1 MKKKYKEAVSR
12 GLLIFFILTYCI
24 VNVSSLEAA
33 TIQIN
38 TFQPIITLEKS
49 NMDEAV
55 AGSECTLTLVVR
67 NISSNPGFNLKL
79 AFGVKGNEDSKGAY
93 PFTLLP
99 DQRTTI
105 EEIKGNE
112 NRTIAVT
119 FAVDSEAQN
128 KDYELLINLTGEDA
142 VFQNTV
148 SAMTSITVPV
158 KYDQTKPV
166 LMVKSISVSP
176 ESPDSAEEFD
186 AHLQIAN
193 LSKTTDARN
202 VMVVLEGA
210 ENFDV
215 IDISNRR
222 NIPKIEKGQPRTI
235 TYKLKG
241 KDTRTSNAVK
251 LKISFDYLGTKSE
264 NVEETIN
271 LPLPR
276 EEVGIGETPWVIV
289 NKYTLSAEKVL
300 AGNTVTLRLYIE
312 NTNKRTV
319 KNVKISLGVIK
330 IEESSGGDVTAKT
343 GGTVFSPVNSSNSF
357 YVEDIP
363 GKTVIQKEIDLYVDP
378 NASAKTYIVP
388 VDIKYEDRQGKTL
401 TCEEQVNIPV
411 TQECKLEILSVQLP
425 PQGFLGQPIPI
436 SAEFVNVGKVAL
448 GNFMV
453 TMEGEFDKEN
463 ATYYVGNLDIG
474 ASDFYQSTLIPQKEG
489 VLEGNLVFTYMDN
502 NNKDIRVEKPFTLE
516 IQAADKAPGMNEK
529 RDPDGSQHPGMPE
542 TGGGFV
548 NTLKSKAVTIL
559 LFLVILFE
567 GIYIFRI
574 KRKKASEEFFNE

>member
-1 MKKKYKEAVSR
+1 MKKKYKEAVCR
-12 GLLIFFILTYCI
+12 GVLIFFILTCCI
-24 VNVSSLEAA
+24 INVSSLNAA

-49 NMDEAV
+49 NMEEAV

-67 NISSNPGFNLKL
+67 NISSNPGFNLNL
-79 AFGVKGNEDSKGAY
+79 AFSVKGNEESKGVY

-99 DQRTTI
+99 NQKTTI

-112 NRTIAVT
+112 NRTVAVT
-119 FAVDSEAQN
+119 FAVDPEAQN
-128 KDYELLINLTGEDA
+128 KEYELLVNLIGEDA
-142 VFQNTV
+142 AFQNTV
-148 SAMTSITVPV
+148 SAMTSIIVPV
-158 KYDQTKPV
+158 IYDQTKPIV
-166 LMVKSISVSP
+166 MVKSVSVSP
-176 ESPDSAEEFD
+176 ENPDSSEEFD
-186 AHLQIAN
+186 LHVQMMN

-202 VMVVLEGA
+202 VMVVLEGT

-215 IDISNRR
+215 MDISNRR

-235 TYKLKG
+235 TYKLKS
-241 KDTRTSNAVK
+241 KDIRTSNTVK

-271 LPLPR
+271 LPLSG

-289 NKYTLSAEKVL
+289 NKYTLSAERVL

-312 NTNKRTV
+312 NTNKRAV

-330 IEESSGGDVTAKT
+330 IEDASSGETTARA

-357 YVEDIP
+357 YVEEIP
-363 GKTVIQKEIDLYVDP
+363 GKTVIQKDIDLYVDP

-411 TQECKLEILSVQLP
+411 TQECKLEVLSVQLP
-425 PQGFLGQPIPI
+425 PQGSIGQPVSI
-436 SAEFVNVGKVAL
+436 SAEFVNVGKAAL

-453 TMEGEFDKEN
+453 TMDGDFAKEN

-474 ASDFYQSTLIPQKEG
+474 ASDFYQGTLIPQKEG
-489 VLEGNLVFTYMDN
+489 VLEGNLVFTYIDN

-516 IQAADKAPGMNEK
+516 VQSSDKMMEMDEK
-529 RDPDGSQHPGMPE
+529 MGPDGAVPPGMPN
-542 TGGGFV
+542 TGGGFI
-548 NTLKSKAVTIL
+548 NALKSKIVTIL
-559 LFLVILFE
+559 LFIVILFE
-567 GIYIFRI
+567 GIYIFRM
-574 KRKKASEEFFNE
+574 KRKKSEEFFNE